1 MAYEFEL
8 KKDWP
13 LVAAGGAGL
22 LVVLLLLT
30 SRTTTTQRQVQ
41 VRPGGDRSADLAAI
55 TAVEQARI
63 AAQSQM
69 FGVLVS
75 GRVESERTAV
85 SMRQVEL
92 SAEAVNLQ
100 TQAQLSAIKAQQQVQ
115 SQANLFGL
123 IGSVLPFVFN
133 LFCRDATERARQRR
147 VTDHARLE
155 AAYGGV
161 KVYA

>member
-1 MAYEFEL
+1 MAIEFEL

-13 LVAAGGAGL
+13 LAAAGGAGL

-41 VRPGGDRSADLAAI
+41 VGGADRSADLAAI
-55 TAVEQARI
+55 TAVETARI

-75 GRVESERTAV
+75 GRVESERTAAGV
-85 SMRQVEL
+85 RQAEL
-92 SAEAVNLQ
+92 SAQAVNLQ
-100 TQAQLSAIKAQQQVQ
+100 TQAQLSAVQAQQQVQ

-123 IGSVLPFVFN
+123 IGSILPFVLN

-147 VTDHARLE
+147 IIDHARLE
-155 AAYGGV
+155 AAYGRV